1 MLGAG
6 NAPAEGI
13 QMPIEVNELIEQ
25 QMKGL
30 TELVGSMKR
39 SRVAAARRAATES
52 AARIKSINSRVR
64 DIARSGVRLTYI
76 SNGAVQGLIELQA
89 DIVNSALTEA
99 AEQIQ
104 RMAYTE
110 SVRDLAGM
118 QAEVLQAARK
128 RIVEDISRAVTILKD
143 AAGDVRKVA
152 TASKAKQAAAP
163 KKKRK
168 VARRK
173 TKVAAKTRTAA
184 ASRAKR
190 GTRRR
195 AKRKSRG

>member
-1 MLGAG
+1 
-6 NAPAEGI
+6 
-13 QMPIEVNELIEQ
+13 MPIEVNELIEQ

>member
-1 MLGAG
+1 
-6 NAPAEGI
+6 
-13 QMPIEVNELIEQ
+13 MPIEVNELIEQ

-30 TELVGSMKR
+30 TELVGNMKR

-52 AARIKSINSRVR
+52 AARIKSLNNRVR
-64 DIARSGVRLTYI
+64 ELARSGVRLTYI
-76 SNGAVQGLIELQA
+76 SNGAVQNLIELQA
-89 DIVNSALTEA
+89 DIVNSALGEA

-118 QAEVLQAARK
+118 QADVLQAARK

-143 AAGDVRKVA
+143 AAGDMRKVA
-152 TASKAKQAAAP
+152 TTAKTKTAAAP

-168 VARRK
+168 SARRK
-173 TKVAAKTRTAA
+173 TKTAVAKGKTAA
-184 ASRAKR
+184 ASRSKR
-190 GTRRR
+190 GARRLR
-195 AKRKSRG
+195 AKAKSRG